1 ADLNGDGRPDVVVVP
16 PSGPPAVLLNR
27 TVAGSPTLAFD
38 PPVPLPASSAA
49 ALALADLNGD
59 GRPDVVFAAPS
70 GPPAVLLNR
79 TVAGSPTLAFDPP
92 VPLPASSA
100 AALALAD
107 LNGDG
112 RPDVVVAPPSGPPAV
127 LLNRTVA
134 GSGLLAFDPPAPLP
148 ATS

>member
-16 PSGPPAVLLNR
+16 PSAPPAVLLNR
-27 TVAGSPTLAFD
+27 TVAGSPTLTFD
-38 PPVPLPASSAA
+38 PPAPLPATSAA

-59 GRPDVVFAAPS
+59 A
-70 GPPAVLLNR
+70 
-79 TVAGSPTLAFDPP
+79 
-92 VPLPASSA
+92 
-100 AALALAD
+100 
-107 LNGDG
+107 

-148 ATS
+148 ATSAAALALADLNGDGRPDVVVAPPSAPPALLLNRAGPA